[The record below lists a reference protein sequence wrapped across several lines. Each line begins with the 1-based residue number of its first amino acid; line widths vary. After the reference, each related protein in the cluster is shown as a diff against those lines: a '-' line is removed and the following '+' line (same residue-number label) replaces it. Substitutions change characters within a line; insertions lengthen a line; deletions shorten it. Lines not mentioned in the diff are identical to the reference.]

1 MCKINLFQ
9 EFDMKLSLFLLP
21 VVCLCLASCDTR
33 KDVESARRE
42 NIAEVK
48 TMNASD
54 SSEDQKIIIGLREA
68 IVSDE
73 TLSEEAK
80 RIQIM
85 AADGVVTLRGIVP
98 TEKEKNEIAKKAK
111 NLHGVKK
118 VDDQLQI
125 IRS

>member
-1 MCKINLFQ
+1 
-9 EFDMKLSLFLLP
+9 MKLSLFLLP